1 MEVNY
6 QLESN
11 PPFEPA
17 STSRPGNPP
26 PSEIPDVGSESGV
39 IACAEDY
46 AECRRIMRQASKNY
60 SFASNFLP
68 EDRLRHVEALYALMR
83 VGDDRVDV
91 SHTGFASPQEA
102 IADWEKEYWLAFERM
117 GSPHP
122 VLRAYLDTSLK
133 FGIPADAMADYFQ
146 AMQADL
152 TITRFNT
159 FVDLMHYM
167 DGSAIPVG
175 RAMTHILGV
184 CQPYT
189 VSQAVTSADSLSI
202 AMQLSN
208 FWRDIGEDWRR
219 GRIYLPLEDMEFF
232 RYSEADLGAGRINGN
247 FIDMLEFQFERTE
260 TYYRSARRGVGMLA
274 SGQVAVMSAL
284 EIYRAILFDIR
295 SNAYDVFT
303 RRAGTTR
310 LRKLSLI
317 ARAYWRLHRI

>member
-1 MEVNY
+1 MDVNV

-17 STSRPGNPP
+17 G
-26 PSEIPDVGSESGV
+26 IPQLGLPRTPASPILENEAQT
-39 IACAEDY
+39 IASAEDY

-68 EDRLRHVEALYALMR
+68 DDRLPHVEALYALMR

-91 SHTGFASPQEA
+91 AHTGFDSPHEA
-102 IADWEKEYWLAFERM
+102 IADWEEQYWLAFERM
-117 GSPHP
+117 GSSHP
-122 VLRAYLDTSLK
+122 VLRAYLDTCLK
-133 FGIPADAMADYFQ
+133 FGIPAEAMSDYFR
-146 AMQADL
+146 AMRADL
-152 TITRFNT
+152 TNTRFNT
-159 FVDLMHYM
+159 FDDLMQYM

-184 CQPYT
+184 RQPLT
-189 VSQAVTSADSLSI
+189 VSQALTGADSLSV

-247 FIDMLEFQFERTE
+247 FIEMLEFQFERTE
-260 TYYRSARRGVGMLA
+260 TYYRSARRSVGLLA

-295 SNAYDVFT
+295 SNRYDVFT